1 MHSPAIHI
9 VSNDVNLITA
19 LKWLPFKN
27 CRHCQAH
34 NECNV
39 WNMMNWNKKLYWIFK
54 YFACRTTTMPK
65 MKISYTNAEYCFAL
79 CMTFHVISSRQ
90 WTSCIWTLLKS
101 MTINNTSKCIVH
113 IHTAYAML
121 FTDSTNS
128 FGYAI
133 LSSKVSVSI
142 ATFEIER
149 NMKTKHIETKGTNE
163 ASSNSH
169 LSWNWNWKTIN
180 SFCCKQTDKQFPRKK
195 KEMQRNVWLE
205 IVSSLTSEECKRNEI
220 HLNTIEEMGEY
231 RMLLLL
237 SLSPPRILHNLPSDS
252 KENNLL

>member
-1 MHSPAIHI
+1 
-9 VSNDVNLITA
+9 
-19 LKWLPFKN
+19 
-27 CRHCQAH
+27 
-34 NECNV
+34 
-39 WNMMNWNKKLYWIFK
+39 
-54 YFACRTTTMPK
+54 
-65 MKISYTNAEYCFAL
+65 
-79 CMTFHVISSRQ
+79 
-90 WTSCIWTLLKS
+90 
-101 MTINNTSKCIVH
+101 
-113 IHTAYAML
+113 ML

-231 RMLLLL
+231 CMLLLL
-237 SLSPPRILHNLPSDS
+237 SPPSSRILHNLPNDTVT
-252 KENNLL
+252 KTNVNYLRVIFLCVCNYKRKNNSLSQLIIVWMPDLK